1 MKRIKRLICA
11 LLILCFTLTALCGC
25 SKDDFILNLTLPE
38 EKSEEAI
45 EFEAMDETQK
55 IELLVSEMKEAFAKG
70 EKSVSFGFDCS
81 EYLFDAYQIVY
92 TDCPEYFWLTRS
104 SGYEKNDTEV
114 NTTIVFKPK
123 VFLSEQEIQ
132 SMQSEIDTA
141 TQRILSKLKSDATDY
156 EKVLY
161 LHDYIIDNT
170 VYDTESAD
178 MVINKEED
186 IPQENRN
193 STGIYG
199 SLVKGK
205 AICSGYSAVFKYL
218 ADKLGLE
225 GIRVSGTNKITG
237 ESHQWNCVK
246 VDGDFYHI
254 DLTWDDKLSENPNEH
269 LRDYEY
275 FLINDEDLV
284 LTHIISEGQNVPKCT
299 ATKYNYFIYNGLYM
313 EKYDFV
319 TFLNVLSA
327 KLPVKEISFKFGSA
341 KECKKAYDELFEVDR
356 MFWFIPGITDTSVM
370 AGISD
375 SGKILNI
382 EL

>member
-1 MKRIKRLICA
+1 MKCIKRLICT
-11 LLILCFTLTALCGC
+11 LLVFCIAASLCGC
-25 SKDDFILNLTLPE
+25 SKEDFLLDLTLPE
-38 EKSEEAI
+38 EKSQEAI
-45 EFEAMDETQK
+45 DFEVMDKAQK
-55 IELLVSEMKEAFAKG
+55 IELLVSKMKQAFANG
-70 EKSVSFGFDCS
+70 EKTVSFGFDCS

-92 TDCPEYFWLTRS
+92 TDCPEHFWLTRS
-104 SGYEKNDTEV
+104 SSYEKSKTEV

-123 VFLSEQEIQ
+123 VFLSDLEIQ
-132 SMQSEIDTA
+132 TMQSEIDAA
-141 TQRILSKLKSDATDY
+141 TQRILSNLKKDATDY

-161 LHDYIIDNT
+161 LHDYIVDNT

-178 MVINKEED
+178 MILNKEED
-186 IPQENRN
+186 IPQKNRN

-199 SLVKGK
+199 CLVKGQ
-205 AICSGYSAVFKYL
+205 AICSGYSAAFKYL
-218 ADKLGLE
+218 ADKLGLA
-225 GIRVSGTNKITG
+225 GIRVSGTNKITN

-246 VDGDFYHI
+246 VDGDFYYI

-275 FLINDEDLV
+275 FLLNDEDLR
-284 LTHIISEGQNVPKCT
+284 LTHTISEGQNVPSCT
-299 ATKYNYFIYNGLYM
+299 ATKYNYFVYNGLYM

-319 TFLNVLSA
+319 TFLNLLSS

-341 KECKKAYDELFEVDR
+341 TECKKAYDELFEVDR